1 MDENRLSDGFSV
13 VDAFNDKLG
22 EAVDLTDTD
31 AHAYWQEQIVNV
43 ALSSDTFYVL
53 MDLRTHTFS
62 HIHGVETFFGIK
74 ELSFPYFFS
83 QIHPAHQELFLTW
96 GEAAYASASDPENRK
111 ILQPLKQEYR
121 TMISLKN
128 RAGTYYWV
136 TQIAI
141 PLQFDVNR
149 NLLSHLNIYRVGIA
163 YDMWQNWAI
172 RGEILENNLPRKDF
186 SLAIEEYVK
195 QYISSIFVER
205 IIHLLE
211 AYALG
216 KSTQDIAAHFGISK
230 KTLYTHN
237 KDILSKANGLF
248 QKDFSTVK
256 EAALALRERAYL

>member
-1 MDENRLSDGFSV
+1 MDENRLSDGFSI
-13 VDAFNDKLG
+13 VDSFIGKLG
-22 EAVDLTDTD
+22 EAVDLTDKD
-31 AHAYWQEQIVNV
+31 AHTYWEEQVV
-43 ALSSDTFYVL
+43 KVPLASDTFYVL

-62 HIHGVETFFGIK
+62 HTHGVETFFGIK

-83 QIHPAHQELFLTW
+83 QIHAAHQELFLTW

-111 ILQPLKQEYR
+111 ILQPLKQEFR
-121 TMISLKN
+121 TMIPLKN

-141 PLQFDVNR
+141 PLQFDIHR
-149 NLLSHLNIYRVGIA
+149 NLISHLNIYRVGIA
-163 YDMWQNWAI
+163 YKRWKNWAI

-186 SLAIEEYVK
+186 TQKMDEYVK
-195 QYISSIFVER
+195 KYISSVFGER
-205 IIHLLE
+205 KLHLLE

-216 KSTQDIAAHFGISK
+216 KSTQDITAHFGISK

-256 EAALALRERAYL
+256 EAAFALKERAYL